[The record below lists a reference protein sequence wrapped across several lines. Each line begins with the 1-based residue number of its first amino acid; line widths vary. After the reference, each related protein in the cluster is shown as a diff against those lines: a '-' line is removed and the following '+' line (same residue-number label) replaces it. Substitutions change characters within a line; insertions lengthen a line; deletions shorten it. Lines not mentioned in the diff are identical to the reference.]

1 MRDSCNNSDIFR
13 FLIWILPIGLFS
25 MLANEARAECAPN
38 QNEIPVCLSGTA
50 IAPDYSGAVIQ
61 ENGQAGLRQVLPG
74 DMVDNWTI
82 DEIGPRYVVLKHGT
96 RTVRL
101 ELPQT
106 AGASDEAVPQTVADT
121 PPAGVV
127 KHGPVKHTRSL
138 ARGGE

>member
-1 MRDSCNNSDIFR
+1 MRDSCNNSVIFR
-13 FLIWILPIGLFS
+13 FLIWILPIGLLSLF
-25 MLANEARAECAPN
+25 AHEAKAECTPN
-38 QNEIPVCLSGTA
+38 QNEIPACLSGTA

-61 ENGQAGLRQVLPG
+61 ETGQAGLRQVLPG
-74 DMVDNWTI
+74 DTVDNWTI

-106 AGASDEAVPQTVADT
+106 AGASAEAVPQTVADT
-121 PPAGVV
+121 PSAGVI
-127 KHGPVKHTRSL
+127 KHGPVRHTRSR